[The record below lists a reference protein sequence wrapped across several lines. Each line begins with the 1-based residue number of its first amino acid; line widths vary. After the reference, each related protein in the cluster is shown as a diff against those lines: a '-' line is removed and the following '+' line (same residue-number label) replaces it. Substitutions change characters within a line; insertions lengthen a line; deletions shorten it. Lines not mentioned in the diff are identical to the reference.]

1 MINIL
6 LKSNL
11 SERCLVNAL
20 MSINNET
27 LRDYL
32 RLANVQDGN
41 SNQRKSDLIEMI
53 VYGYMNGKVSKKS
66 LENISTSTAI
76 NILKG
81 KRITIKSLPGYG
93 N

>member
-32 RLANVQDGN
+32 RLANV
-41 SNQRKSDLIEMI
+41 
-53 VYGYMNGKVSKKS
+53 
-66 LENISTSTAI
+66 
-76 NILKG
+76 
-81 KRITIKSLPGYG
+81 
-93 N
+93 